1 MDFEYDTEK
10 SASNLKKHG
19 ITFEEAKSL
28 WDDPDL
34 LEFPAKNIDEQRAL
48 IIGRIQGKHWSAIVT
63 YREPNIRIISVR
75 RSREKE
81 IELYEST

>member
-19 ITFEEAKSL
+19 ITFEEAKFL
-28 WDDPDL
+28 WNDPDL
-34 LEFPAKNIDEQRAL
+34 LEIPAKNIDEPRAL
-48 IIGRIQGKHWSAIVT
+48 VIGRIQGKHWSAIVT
-63 YREPNIRIISVR
+63 YRVPNIRIISVR